1 MVMHIQRKYVQS
13 LEALPKNMTPDW
25 VLKNVNKNLAWW
37 RNKVFH
43 ARVTSGN
50 FSEILKNK

>member
-43 ARVTSGN
+43 AWETSAN